1 MAGSPPYRGFLID
14 ADNTIFDYDRAERE
28 ALAGTLAEAGL
39 EPTPAILEAYRRIND
54 ALWRAF
60 ERGEVTQEAL
70 KVERFRRLLGEPPG
84 DRRADAAEVSR
95 RYLSMLAAQSHLLP
109 HAAAAIA
116 GLAGRAVLGLAT
128 NGIPEVQRGRL
139 ERSGLA
145 RHFRA
150 VLISGEIGFAKPDP
164 RFFLLG
170 AERLGLPPADV
181 LCVGD
186 VPATDIRGAR
196 AAGMAS
202 CWVAA
207 AGAAWPPEEP
217 GPDYT
222 IRDLRALLALS
233 PPPGVAAR
241 GFP

>member
-1 MAGSPPYRGFLID
+1 MAGPPPYRGFLID

-28 ALAGTLAEAGL
+28 ALAAALAEAGL
-39 EPTPAILEAYRRIND
+39 EPTPALHEAYRRIND
-54 ALWRAF
+54 GLWRAF
-60 ERGEVTQEAL
+60 ERGAVSQEAL
-70 KVERFRRLLGEPPG
+70 KVQRFRQLFAEEAPG
-84 DRRADAAEVSR
+84 CRADPEAVSR
-95 RYLSMLAAQSHLLP
+95 RYLSMLAAQAHLLP
-109 HAAAAIA
+109 YAAAAIA
-116 GLAGRAVLGLAT
+116 ELAGRAALGLAT

-139 ERSGLA
+139 ERSGLE

-150 VLISGEIGFAKPDP
+150 VLISGEIGMAKPDP

-170 AERLGLPPADV
+170 AERLGLPPSDV

-222 IRDLRALLALS
+222 IRDLRALAPLS
-233 PPPGVAAR
+233 PPPV
-241 GFP
+241 FP

>member
-1 MAGSPPYRGFLID
+1 MS
-14 ADNTIFDYDRAERE
+14 
-28 ALAGTLAEAGL
+28 
-39 EPTPAILEAYRRIND
+39 
-54 ALWRAF
+54 
-60 ERGEVTQEAL
+60 QEAL
-70 KVERFRRLLGEPPG
+70 KVERFRQLFAEAAPEC
-84 DRRADAAEVSR
+84 RADPAAVSR
-95 RYLSMLAAQSHLLP
+95 RYLSMLAAQAHLLP
-109 HAAAAIA
+109 HAAAALA
-116 GLAGRAVLGLAT
+116 ELAGRAALGLAT

-139 ERSGLA
+139 ERSGLG

-150 VLISGEIGFAKPDP
+150 VLISGEIGIAKPDP

-170 AERLGLPPADV
+170 AERLGLSPSDV

-207 AGAAWPPEEP
+207 AGAVWPPGEP

-222 IRDLRALLALS
+222 IRDLRALAALAPAIVKENS
-233 PPPGVAAR
+233 
-241 GFP
+241 

>member
-1 MAGSPPYRGFLID
+1 MAGSPPFRGFLID
-14 ADNTIFDYDRAERE
+14 ADNTIFDYDQAERE
-28 ALAGTLAEAGL
+28 TLAAALAEAGVK
-39 EPTPAILEAYRRIND
+39 PTPAIHEAYRRIND
-54 ALWRAF
+54 GYWRAF
-60 ERGEVTQEAL
+60 ERGDVTQEQL
-70 KVERFRRLLGEPPG
+70 KVARFRQLLAEEAPDCP
-84 DRRADAAEVSR
+84 ADPVEVSR
-95 RYLSMLAAQSHLLP
+95 RYLELLATQVHLLP
-109 HAAAAIA
+109 HAGAAIA
-116 GLAGRAVLGLAT
+116 DLAGRAALGLAT

-145 RHFRA
+145 PCFRT
-150 VLISGEIGFAKPDP
+150 VLISGEIGIAKPDP

-170 AERLGLPPADV
+170 AERLGLPPSEV

-207 AGAAWPPEEP
+207 PGAAWPPGEP

-222 IRDLRALLALS
+222 IRDLRALAALS
-233 PPPGVAAR
+233 PSPV
-241 GFP
+241 FP